1 MCVFIC
7 EEEKQP
13 MEREVQLCWLIL
25 VVSQVRY
32 SILMLAYLN
41 VITEACG
48 LSMCFLEQSDILIAL
63 LLV

>member
-13 MEREVQLCWLIL
+13 MEREVQLCCLIL
-25 VVSQVRY
+25 VSQVHY

>member
-13 MEREVQLCWLIL
+13 MEREVQLCCLIL
-25 VVSQVRY
+25 VSQVHY

-48 LSMCFLEQSDILIAL
+48 LSMCFLEQSDILFAL

>member
-1 MCVFIC
+1 MCVLIC
-7 EEEKQP
+7 EEEKEP
-13 MEREVQLCWLIL
+13 TEREVQLCCLIL
-25 VVSQVRY
+25 VVSQVRC

>member
-13 MEREVQLCWLIL
+13 MEREVQLCCLIL
-25 VVSQVRY
+25 VSQVHH